1 MAQQLVGRSGEDAAV
16 DPSANSMDDLIGG
29 GGAAVDRSALV
40 DDPAPAE
47 DGEAAQLGD
56 DSPNELL
63 LITSSFEHQHEN
75 RREWQKVR
83 DSVSSSPRSLRAKSG
98 SPHSCVTVS
107 PMACGKRA
115 EERLAILEDFEKR
128 LKAANAWALQTDDP
142 HFIIHSITH
151 QSLASHDDEN
161 EEHQRRL
168 LAESRGSPSPLSPP
182 MAKIFLPPMAKSQR
196 PSPSPR
202 LPPDGENASA
212 VDGYSNGDA
221 LSEEKRSREE
231 MLREPQEMTRQ
242 LTEMHS
248 RTLKERMRLPTEMHR
263 MRELTEMHTRAPAG
277 RDNPSPAFIS
287 RPMLGLRAN
296 AKIAERGW
304 EDGVAPWR
312 GAVQAIQVVGDS
324 GHLGAESGV
333 APAGGADRRAFA
345 PRELLLASGVF
356 PHTDLSEAA
365 EAYRLAQQ
373 LEVRRMVARH
383 LSSSTDA
390 RDVVSPVPAQGG
402 AVSTPGP
409 HYQQTPYTPFTPYMP
424 SSPPSLANG
433 DPSSSGWQVR
443 AQPETEREGGRE
455 GEEGRER
462 EGGREREREPPYQ
475 QMPYTPYTPYTP
487 SLANGELHGGSWGPV
502 RSLAVTPPP
511 PPVTSTTS
519 FARGFNFVASDTQ
532 QVTPSVSLLPLQ

>member
-1 MAQQLVGRSGEDAAV
+1 MAPQLVGRSGEDAAV

-242 LTEMHS
+242 L
-248 RTLKERMRLPTEMHR
+248 
-263 MRELTEMHTRAPAG
+263 
-277 RDNPSPAFIS
+277 
-287 RPMLGLRAN
+287 
-296 AKIAERGW
+296 
-304 EDGVAPWR
+304 
-312 GAVQAIQVVGDS
+312 
-324 GHLGAESGV
+324 
-333 APAGGADRRAFA
+333 
-345 PRELLLASGVF
+345 
-356 PHTDLSEAA
+356 
-365 EAYRLAQQ
+365 
-373 LEVRRMVARH
+373 
-383 LSSSTDA
+383 
-390 RDVVSPVPAQGG
+390 
-402 AVSTPGP
+402 

-475 QMPYTPYTPYTP
+475 QMPYTPYTPYKP